1 MYVCMYVCMYVR
13 TYICIYVSTYVC
25 MYVRKY
31 VCKYVCMYACMHVCM
46 YVMYVCMY
54 ICISTLDLAEAF
66 PFFPAAVVVVV
77 GSATSLGDCLL
88 GAVLDAGALLLGGGA
103 VGLCFSSNPT
113 TTCLEEG

>member
-1 MYVCMYVCMYVR
+1 MYACM
-13 TYICIYVSTYVC
+13 YVSTYVS
-25 MYVRKY
+25 MYVC
-31 VCKYVCMYACMHVCM
+31 VHVCM
-46 YVMYVCMY
+46 YVMYVCKY

-77 GSATSLGDCLL
+77 GSAASLGDCLL